1 MMSEILAQLYTDH
14 LRISRLLDLL
24 EGETDKMEREESANY
39 RLMALIMDYIHHY
52 PDLIHHPL
60 EDQAFAKLTE
70 KDSQYAALVE
80 QLREEHH
87 EMPVISKRIAD
98 LLASIA
104 AEAIT
109 PRDLVIEECRHYI
122 HLSRAHMRKEE
133 AEILPLVGQLLDD
146 ADWAAI
152 AGIATIADDP
162 LFGRIVMENYRA
174 LHDAIESATG

>member
-1 MMSEILAQLYTDH
+1 MTAND
-14 LRISRLLDLL
+14 RLD
-24 EGETDKMEREESANY
+24 T
-39 RLMALIMDYIHHY
+39 RLPIGFAT
-52 PDLIHHPL
+52 HP
-60 EDQAFAKLTE
+60 
-70 KDSQYAALVE
+70 
-80 QLREEHH
+80 
-87 EMPVISKRIAD
+87 IAD

-122 HLSRAHMRKEE
+122 QLSRAHMRKEE
-133 AEILPLVGQLLDD
+133 AEILPLAGQLLDD

-152 AGIATIADDP
+152 AGIATTADDP

>member
-1 MMSEILAQLYTDH
+1 MMSEILAQLYTEH
-14 LRISRLLDLL
+14 LHISRLLDLL
-24 EGETDKMEREESANY
+24 EGETDKMYREESANY

-60 EDQAFAKLTE
+60 EDQAFAKLIE

-80 QLREEHH
+80 QLREEHQ
-87 EMPVISKRIAD
+87 EIPVISKRIAD

-122 HLSRAHMRKEE
+122 QLSRAHMRKEE
-133 AEILPLVGQLLDD
+133 AEILPLAGQLLDD

-152 AGIATIADDP
+152 AGIATTADDP

>member
-1 MMSEILAQLYTDH
+1 MSKSFRGELTH
-14 LRISRLLDLL
+14 CL
-24 EGETDKMEREESANY
+24 E
-39 RLMALIMDYIHHY
+39 
-52 PDLIHHPL
+52 
-60 EDQAFAKLTE
+60 
-70 KDSQYAALVE
+70 SQTKKLVE

-109 PRDLVIEECRHYI
+109 PRALVIEECRHYI
-122 HLSRAHMRKEE
+122 QLSRAHMRKEE
-133 AEILPLVGQLLDD
+133 AEILPLAGQLLDD

-152 AGIATIADDP
+152 AGIATTADDP